1 MKSLAKISVLCLII
15 VSSLTSVAKILVYPF
30 DDVIKEQRFNAL
42 IKELRCPKCQNN
54 NLAGSNSPL
63 SLDLK
68 DIIYVQIKAGKTDKE
83 IEGFLKDRYGD
94 FISYRPPLNP
104 STWIIWF
111 GPFVVLL
118 IGGFS
123 IFRFI
128 SSRQNNQNLVSETS
142 KESSVLLKEWVEDS
156 EEKTS

>member
-1 MKSLAKISVLCLII
+1 LKSLAKISVLCLII

>member
-1 MKSLAKISVLCLII
+1 LII